1 MRRST
6 FWRRRTP
13 RDDRVERLSA
23 ELAALGNRNPMPKV
37 LIEETGVIRYT
48 NAAAAAA
55 LGRASDALRHVD
67 VFSLVHP
74 EDEARARED
83 LASFVAG
90 RLIEPVPEYAVRRGD
105 GSWVHV
111 AVEAMNLLDVP
122 AAAGVLL
129 MAQDVTAARAQER
142 ALIDLA
148 FRDPITGIGNRRALD
163 RDLANLLAV
172 EQPLSVVFV
181 DLDHFRRVNDSLGH
195 TAGDELLS
203 AVATRLFAA
212 ASVTSTVHH
221 FSADT
226 FVVTFPGLD
235 GDRALEAA
243 WRLLTAVARP
253 LFVGSAELRVTGT
266 AGVALREPGA
276 TAASLLRDAD
286 AALTRAKARRRGG
299 VEVFTAEMRADAL
312 QRLAIETDLRRALQ
326 RDELALHLQPIVKL
340 ATREVIGSE
349 ALARWHRPSGDVR
362 PELFVA
368 VAEEAGL
375 IGGLGDWVLQRAVQL
390 LESEAAAKIS
400 VNLSPRQLFDPR
412 LPARAEQLLAARGV
426 RPQRL
431 AFEITETVVVEN
443 HALASECL
451 SSLRSLGCSVGLDD
465 FGTGYSSLGY
475 LRRLPVDFLKI
486 DRSLVSDVADDSQAA
501 RIVEAISS
509 LADALGLFT
518 IAEGLERE
526 SQLEALVEI
535 GVDAGQGW
543 LLGYPALPRS
553 D

>member
-1 MRRST
+1 
-6 FWRRRTP
+6 
-13 RDDRVERLSA
+13 
-23 ELAALGNRNPMPKV
+23 
-37 LIEETGVIRYT
+37 
-48 NAAAAAA
+48 
-55 LGRASDALRHVD
+55 
-67 VFSLVHP
+67 
-74 EDEARARED
+74 
-83 LASFVAG
+83 
-90 RLIEPVPEYAVRRGD
+90 
-105 GSWVHV
+105 
-111 AVEAMNLLDVP
+111 
-122 AAAGVLL
+122 
-129 MAQDVTAARAQER
+129 
-142 ALIDLA
+142 
-148 FRDPITGIGNRRALD
+148 
-163 RDLANLLAV
+163 
-172 EQPLSVVFV
+172 
-181 DLDHFRRVNDSLGH
+181 
-195 TAGDELLS
+195 
-203 AVATRLFAA
+203 
-212 ASVTSTVHH
+212 
-221 FSADT
+221 
-226 FVVTFPGLD
+226 
-235 GDRALEAA
+235 
-243 WRLLTAVARP
+243 
-253 LFVGSAELRVTGT
+253 
-266 AGVALREPGA
+266 
-276 TAASLLRDAD
+276 
-286 AALTRAKARRRGG
+286 
-299 VEVFTAEMRADAL
+299 MRADAL

-501 RIVEAISS
+501 RIVEAITS